1 MRAELH
7 REVARLLAQL
17 RRHCS
22 VAINKQ
28 LAVVGASLNEFAVLA
43 RVSEE
48 ADVPQSELAYDAA
61 IDPAAVSRLIRDMTR
76 AGTVTTRVDP
86 DDKRQRFVNITAK
99 GRTLIRTLAPI
110 VDSTLAPYM
119 SGLTAEEEQEFLR
132 LLRKAYAIV
141 LAVVESEGKS
151 EPAARVVSA
160 RPLASRVSGRPSPRA
175 RKSQSAE

>member
-1 MRAELH
+1 M
-7 REVARLLAQL
+7 AQL
-17 RRHCS
+17 RRICS

-48 ADVPQSELAYDAA
+48 SDVPQSELAYDAA
-61 IDPAAVSRLIRDMTR
+61 VDPAAISRLIRDMMQ
-76 AGTVTTRVDP
+76 AGTITTRVDP
-86 DDKRQRFVNITAK
+86 NDKRQRFVNITPK
-99 GRTLIRTLAPI
+99 GRTLMRTLAPI

-132 LLRKAYAIV
+132 LLRKQYTAV
-141 LAVVESEGKS
+141 MAVVEREGKADTA
-151 EPAARVVSA
+151 PRTVSA
-160 RPLASRVSGRPSPRA
+160 RPVVSRTSARALARP